1 MIPPSV
7 YLRLALDPIRL
18 AVLGTAAVEPVD
30 AAALAGRLGVDVRK
44 VRREV
49 GRLREAGLLTEDLSL
64 DREVLRT
71 VASAMP
77 HDLPMDP
84 ALLEGPWT
92 DEEAEVLGRFFA
104 GSRLT
109 QIPTR
114 GSKRRLVLERLAQ
127 EFEPGLRYSEREINL
142 TLEAFHPDY
151 VSLRRYMVDEGLL
164 TRSEG
169 VYWRSGGRT

>member
-1 MIPPSV
+1 V

-18 AVLGTAAVEPVD
+18 AVLGRAAIEPVD
-30 AAALAGRLGVDVRK
+30 SEALAKQLVVDVRK

-49 GRLREAGLLTEDLSL
+49 GRLREAGLLDERLQL

-77 HDLPMDP
+77 QDLPMDP
-84 ALLEGPWT
+84 ELAAGPWT
-92 DEEAEVLGRFFA
+92 TDEVQVLSRFFT

-109 QIPTR
+109 QIPSK
-114 GSKRRLVLERLAQ
+114 GAKRRLVLERLSL
-127 EFEPGLRYSEREINL
+127 EFEPGLRYGEREVNL

-164 TRSEG
+164 TRSDG
-169 VYWRSGGRT
+169 VYWRTGGRT